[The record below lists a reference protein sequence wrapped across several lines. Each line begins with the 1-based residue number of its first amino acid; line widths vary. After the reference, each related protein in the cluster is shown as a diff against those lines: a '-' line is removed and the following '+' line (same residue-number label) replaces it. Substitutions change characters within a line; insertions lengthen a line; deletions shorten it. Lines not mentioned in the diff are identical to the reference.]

1 MSKIKQWLTPPHFE
15 DEDENRAAGFLHYLL
30 LSFTLVII
38 TLVIIQLLTGNGSL
52 QSSFIRI
59 QILLALVFVGLVIGV
74 NQGYVKLASYT
85 FVITGWV
92 AVNFLAWN
100 AAGIRDTGYIANIII
115 ILLAGLLLGWRTALL
130 FAGLS
135 IIAGWGFA
143 YAETNGITETNITTA
158 SSIVLDLTFI
168 YILIAIILSITI
180 GSLENSVKRVKI
192 SEKSLEDANEDLRKA
207 QEGLEARVAE
217 QTRDL
222 ALAAELGQ
230 DISQIRDFDELLTTA
245 VERIR
250 SRFDLYYAQI
260 YLTNEDK
267 TLLELSAGTG
277 MVGEALLK
285 RGHQLPLDTRSING
299 RAAQEKHPVLVADT
313 AQSPIFRPNPSLPYT
328 RSEMAIP
335 LIVGDRVLGVIDLQ
349 STTPGGL
356 NEDNLSAF
364 ESVAGQLAITLEN
377 VSLFKAQAQLAQE
390 LQEKTAQFEENS
402 NFLDTVI
409 DNLPT
414 RLFVKDAKDLR
425 YLRWNKAGA
434 ELMGI
439 PTEEA
444 VGKTDLDIYPDMAHF
459 YMEADRETLKKGVL
473 FDVPE
478 EIAPTP
484 QGIRILHTLNVPILD
499 NEGEP
504 LFLLGISEDITAQK
518 DTERM
523 LNERVKELNLLN
535 EIGIKADEQPSLD
548 EFLTYIANRIPA
560 GMQHAELC
568 KVAITLGDQVYGAPE
583 AVTLPSQIVEG
594 LRLDGEQIGR
604 IYIAYTEKQ
613 AFLNEESAL
622 IGSLGRRVTDYIAN
636 RRLLD
641 RVQATVTGLQ
651 TVADISTAITSQQDT
666 RQLLQN
672 VVDLTKNQFGF
683 YHAHI
688 YLYDEMLDALVLSAG
703 AGEIGQQMV
712 GESRQIPLAAPRS
725 LVARAARE
733 RQGLVVANVKA
744 DPGFLPH
751 PLLPDTRSE
760 MAVPLTV
767 GDELIGVMDIQS
779 SEINGFTPEDV
790 NIQTTLASQIAVAL
804 QNAEQYEQTQA
815 ALDEV
820 NALQRALTREGWQAY
835 ITAVNRPTQGYQTA
849 HNEVQPI
856 LRADTTPA
864 IGSAENN
871 NIAYPLSVRG
881 TAIGQIGVNTGGKQL
896 SEDDLILLEA
906 ISGQVAEALER
917 ARLFEETEI
926 ARSQTEN
933 LFSGSEK
940 VVRANTL
947 DEILRALVQATV
959 LKNMERASIIFFDQP
974 WQTNPPETM
983 IVGATWRNDDE
994 APQIPVGATFPF
1006 ALHPAAHLLDRERPF
1021 VITDVETDS
1030 RMDENSRSLLM
1041 NSLNMRSAMLVPL
1054 VVGNQWLGFVMSLS
1068 TEAYVMSDTE
1078 IRQITS
1084 LAGQAATVA
1093 QSLRLYQTAQAQAR
1107 YEQILR
1113 EVSAKVSAAVDAESV
1128 LQTATREI
1136 GRALGLETFVYLKKS
1151 QEKPVSG
1158 N

>member
-1 MSKIKQWLTPPHFE
+1 MG
-15 DEDENRAAGFLHYLL
+15 NGFGQ
-30 LSFTLVII
+30 TVGII
-38 TLVIIQLLTGNGSL
+38 TFNYSSAYNIALDSTIIFALT
-52 QSSFIRI
+52 
-59 QILLALVFVGLVIGV
+59 
-74 NQGYVKLASYT
+74 
-85 FVITGWV
+85 
-92 AVNFLAWN
+92 
-100 AAGIRDTGYIANIII
+100 
-115 ILLAGLLLGWRTALL
+115 
-130 FAGLS
+130 
-135 IIAGWGFA
+135 
-143 YAETNGITETNITTA
+143 
-158 SSIVLDLTFI
+158 
-168 YILIAIILSITI
+168 AIILGITI
-180 GSLENSVKRVKI
+180 GSLENSVKRVKN
-192 SEKSLEDANEDLRKA
+192 SEESLASTNEELRKA
-207 QEGLEARVAE
+207 QEQLEMRVAE

-222 ALAAELGQ
+222 SLAAELGQ
-230 DISQIRDFDELLTTA
+230 DISQMRDFDELLTTA

-260 YLTNEDK
+260 YLTNEDN

-285 RGHQLPLDTRSING
+285 RGHQLPLDNRSING
-299 RAAQEKHPVLVADT
+299 RAAAEKHPIIVADT
-313 AQSPIFRPNPSLPYT
+313 ARSPIFRPNPSLPYT

-356 NEDNLSAF
+356 NESNLSAF
-364 ESVAGQLAITLEN
+364 ETLAGQLAITLEN
-377 VSLFKAQAQLAQE
+377 ILLFKAQTQLTQE

-402 NFLDTVI
+402 NFLDAVI
-409 DNLPT
+409 ENLPT
-414 RLFVKDAKDLR
+414 RLFVKDAKDLS

-434 ELMGI
+434 ELLGI
-439 PTEEA
+439 PTDDA
-444 VGKTDLDIYPDMAHF
+444 IGKTDLDLFPEMSQF
-459 YMEADRETLKKGVL
+459 YMQADREIIRKGVL
-473 FDVPE
+473 VDIPE
-478 EIAPTP
+478 ESVPSTTGP
-484 QGIRILHTLNVPILD
+484 RILHTIHVPLLD
-499 NEGEP
+499 EEGNP
-504 LFLLGISEDITAQK
+504 QFLLGISQDISEQK
-518 DTERM
+518 EAER
-523 LNERVKELNLLN
+523 LLSERVKELNLLN

-548 EFLTYIANRIPA
+548 EFLTYIANRIPS
-560 GMQHAELC
+560 GMQYAELC
-568 KVAITLGDQVYGAPE
+568 KVAITLGDRVYGAPQ

-613 AFLNEESAL
+613 AFINEESAL
-622 IGSLGRRVTDYIAN
+622 IGSIGRRVTDYIAN

-641 RVQATVTGLQ
+641 RVQATVEGLQ

-666 RQLLQN
+666 YQLLQN
-672 VVDLTKNQFGF
+672 VVDLTQTRFKF

-688 YLYDEMLDALVLSAG
+688 YLYDELSDALVLSAG
-703 AGEIGQQMV
+703 AGEIGRQMV
-712 GESRQIPLAAPRS
+712 GESRQIPLSAPRS

-767 GDELIGVMDIQS
+767 GDQLIGVMDIQS
-779 SEINGFTPEDV
+779 SEVNGFTPEDV

-835 ITAVNRPTQGYQTA
+835 ITAVNRPTQGYQTT

-926 ARSQTEN
+926 ARSQTED

-940 VVRANTL
+940 VVQATTL
-947 DEILRALVQATV
+947 DEILQALIQATA
-959 LKNMERASIIFFDQP
+959 LKNMERASIMFFDRP
-974 WQTNPPETM
+974 WQTTPPEMM
-983 IVGATWRNDDE
+983 IVGATWRKDNE
-994 APQIPVGATFPF
+994 PALVPAGTTFPL
-1006 ALHPAAHLLDRERPF
+1006 ALHPTAHLLDRERPF
-1021 VITDVETDS
+1021 IITDIETDT
-1030 RMDENSRSLLM
+1030 RMDENTRAFLM
-1041 NSLNMRSAMLVPL
+1041 KGLDMRSAILLPL

-1068 TEAYVMSDTE
+1068 TEIYTFSENE

-1084 LAGQAATVA
+1084 LTGQAATVA
-1093 QSLRLYQTAQAQAR
+1093 QSQRLYQTAQAQAR
-1107 YEQILR
+1107 HEQILR

-1136 GRALGLETFVYLKKS
+1136 GLALGLETFIYLKDPKKRETAELS
-1151 QEKPVSG
+1151 ENEESAANQVVTK
-1158 N
+1158 